1 MNLKTELEILKC
13 RKKYKLTKK
22 LIEIIQNSNG
32 YIFGGA
38 VRDMLLHN
46 YNAEEFYLKISKDL
60 LEELNE
66 TELTESEKDNKVSNW
81 DLNDKPLKYNNP
93 EIYPEYIDRFLY
105 PNDIDCFMSLESK
118 KIFLMMLRIHRLRF
132 KEITKE
138 EPLKIY
144 MENIDNS
151 NRRLKI
157 QKFQV
162 TLDLED
168 LFISVM
174 KFNPKEMPIINI
186 DIITQDN
193 YIRDFYPPFG
203 EVDFECNSLLLTPT
217 NNYILTPH
225 LNLEINTAKHKL
237 YKIQQIIKDIEN
249 KTAKV
254 INNKVPLYRVDK
266 MKKNGWKIIAN
277 FKDKSYILQIKD
289 TEEEE
294 ICPLCCDKFNKGEYY
309 LKRSCCK
316 SSIYHQDCFNKLI
329 ELNIR
334 KCCPLCLDQFDE
346 IEIDKEHGIHLY

>member
-1 MNLKTELEILKC
+1 MNLKTELEILKS
-13 RKKYKLTKK
+13 RKKYKLSKK

-38 VRDMLLHN
+38 VRDMILHN
-46 YNAEEFYLKISKDL
+46 YNAEEFYLKISKDF
-60 LEELNE
+60 LEDLNKTDLSE
-66 TELTESEKDNKVSNW
+66 IEKDNKVSEW
-81 DLNDKPLKYNNP
+81 DLNDKQLKYNNP

-144 MENIDNS
+144 MEHISDLH
-151 NRRLKI
+151 RRLKI

-174 KFNPKEMPIINI
+174 NFNVKEMPIINI

-193 YIRDFYPPFG
+193 SIKDLYPPFG
-203 EVDFECNSLLLTPT
+203 AVDFECNSLLLTPT
-217 NNYILTPH
+217 NNYMLSPH
-225 LNLEINTAKHKL
+225 LFLDINTAKHKL
-237 YKIQQIIKDIEN
+237 YKIQEIIKDIEN

-254 INNKVPLYRVDK
+254 VEQVPLYRVDK
-266 MKKNGWKIIAN
+266 MKKNGWKIIAK
-277 FKDKSYILQIKD
+277 FKEKSYILELKD
-289 TEEEE
+289 SEEEE
-294 ICPLCCDKFNKGEYY
+294 ICPLCCDKFKKGEYY

-316 SSIYHQDCFNKLI
+316 SSIYHQDCFRDLI
-329 ELNIR
+329 DLNIR
-334 KCCPLCLDQFDE
+334 KCCPLCLDDFDKS
-346 IEIDKEHGIHLY
+346 EIDPESGIHLY